1 MATSFSN
8 RSSLRFP
15 GNPAP
20 VSRGL
25 RTTTARADVA
35 RPRTQT
41 AAPSH
46 AEAGSELFAEVL
58 ANIRHIIRGERPV
71 PVAG

>member
-1 MATSFSN
+1 MAASLSN

-20 VSRGL
+20 VNRGL
-25 RTTTARADVA
+25 RTAASGDGTRPL
-35 RPRTQT
+35 PRTAT
-41 AAPSH
+41 PPH
-46 AEAGSELFAEVL
+46 TEVGSELFAEVL
-58 ANIRHIIRGERPV
+58 ANIRQIIRGERPV